1 MEEIKVTQIK
11 STIGTKPEH
20 RRTMQA
26 LGLRKIGATRTH
38 KKSPQIDGMVR
49 KVSFLVKVE
58 KVS

>member
-11 STIGTKPEH
+11 STIGSKPEH
-20 RRTMQA
+20 RKTMQA
-26 LGLRKIGATRTH
+26 LGLRKIGSTRTH
-38 KKSPQIDGMVR
+38 KRSPQIDGMVR